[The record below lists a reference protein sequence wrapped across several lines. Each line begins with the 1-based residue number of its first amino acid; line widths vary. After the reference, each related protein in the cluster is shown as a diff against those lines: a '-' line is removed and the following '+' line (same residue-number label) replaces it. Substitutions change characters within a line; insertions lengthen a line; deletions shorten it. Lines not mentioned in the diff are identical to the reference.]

1 MLIRN
6 TQTTWHKALS
16 TPPTNIYSFVICY
29 LNNTLANNISL
40 SKWGLKKLAKRDIC
54 DGNQTSG
61 HVVGVCKTA
70 LDKKRCNWRYDSI
83 LTLLSNFIKTVKN
96 IKIHCDIEG
105 YMNSSVITGAEN
117 RLDMIVTQSESTI
130 FVLELNAGFKTN
142 LDFNTK
148 RKANKYKKMLKS
160 LENNLQK

>member
-1 MLIRN
+1 MGG
-6 TQTTWHKALS
+6 
-16 TPPTNIYSFVICY
+16 CE
-29 LNNTLANNISL
+29 
-40 SKWGLKKLAKRDIC
+40 
-54 DGNQTSG
+54 
-61 HVVGVCKTA
+61 TA
-70 LDKKRCNWRYDSI
+70 LDKKRYNWRYDLI
-83 LTLLSNFIKTVKN
+83 LALLSNFIKTVKN
-96 IKIHCDIEG
+96 IKIHCGIEG
-105 YMNSSVITGAEN
+105 YMNSSVLTAAEN